1 MDLGQS
7 FTFPLL
13 FRGKWEIWTGSVTL
27 TLCLM
32 MNLSKQMIGHTVSQ
46 GCAWAH
52 ESTHAHTK
60 RVLTLA
66 HAGNGSF
73 IKGCL
78 IYSKNHWKN
87 SMKKK
92 TNASC
97 SWLSKRFYNHC
108 ISFLYSAVINAQQL
122 GEQRVYFCLQLLV
135 HYKWKLEQELKVGTW
150 SQVVRSAACWP
161 VQPAF

>member
-46 GCAWAH
+46 DCAWAH
-52 ESTHAHTK
+52 KSTHAHTK
-60 RVLTLA
+60 SVLTLA

-73 IKGCL
+73 VKGCL
-78 IYSKNHWKN
+78 IYSKNHWEN

-92 TNASC
+92 TTQAAHDSVNGFITTALVFFILLWSMHSNLGNKGFISVC
-97 SWLSKRFYNHC
+97 SFWY
-108 ISFLYSAVINAQQL
+108 IIN
-122 GEQRVYFCLQLLV
+122 GS
-135 HYKWKLEQELKVGTW
+135 W
-150 SQVVRSAACWP
+150 SRNSR
-161 VQPAF
+161 